1 MEGKSSQR
9 KKNLK
14 NNQTRKQEKEQ
25 KESGI
30 KKQTKEDDNKMGN
43 IVDPYYKLQ
52 EIPWDKE
59 T

>member
-14 NNQTRKQEKEQ
+14 NNQLRKQEKEQ

-30 KKQTKEDDNKMGN
+30 KKWTKEDDNKMGN
-43 IVDPYYKLQ
+43 IVDPYYKL
-52 EIPWDKE
+52 
-59 T
+59 

>member
-14 NNQTRKQEKEQ
+14 NNQLRKQEKEQ

-30 KKQTKEDDNKMGN
+30 KKWTKEDDNKMGN

-52 EIPWDKE
+52 EISWDEE

>member
-30 KKQTKEDDNKMGN
+30 KK
-43 IVDPYYKLQ
+43 
-52 EIPWDKE
+52 
-59 T
+59 